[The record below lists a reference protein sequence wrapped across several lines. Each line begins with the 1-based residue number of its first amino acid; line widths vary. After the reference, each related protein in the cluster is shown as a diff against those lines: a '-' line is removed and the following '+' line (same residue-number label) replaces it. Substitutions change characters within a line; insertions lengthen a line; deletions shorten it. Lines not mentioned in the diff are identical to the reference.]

1 MTLSRREGVDI
12 RPTLLRVLTDLYVQ
26 TSAHSADEE
35 RQFVEL
41 TSRLIDQVDDAT
53 RAAVRARLA
62 IYPATPPEIMDKL
75 GLRRSHPGQDLPL
88 AAAIAAAPA
97 SEPTVKAPTEAQLR
111 MASTLAMRPNDAAEI
126 SDMFFAAGASERA
139 LILHNLADTPLKASA
154 RIPAARAA
162 RALHIL
168 EMAAFAEDTENFA
181 LELGEALILPQR
193 IAEQVVHDP
202 GGEPLACAARALDM
216 PSAAFQRVLLFL
228 NPEFGSS
235 VQNVYRLSRLYDRLS
250 ERSALVMLA
259 AWRGSTMAVT
269 RAKYRAALYD
279 DERHRV
285 ACGNLAEPAPPCSP
299 EAAPA
304 GSHRHRR
311 FQGRRLG
318 LRQIQKVPPC
328 PVLGLDD
335 PGVGIEA
342 EFLGEAFF
350 HRLLRH
356 RLRRSGHEQPL
367 GRAALV
373 IDGLRRGR
381 IQHGVAVEQRHLDE
395 HRPRL
400 LRPALAHGAEDALGL
415 AAAQIGG
422 HPDA

>member
-1 MTLSRREGVDI
+1 
-12 RPTLLRVLTDLYVQ
+12 
-26 TSAHSADEE
+26 
-35 RQFVEL
+35 
-41 TSRLIDQVDDAT
+41 
-53 RAAVRARLA
+53 
-62 IYPATPPEIMDKL
+62 
-75 GLRRSHPGQDLPL
+75 
-88 AAAIAAAPA
+88 
-97 SEPTVKAPTEAQLR
+97 
-111 MASTLAMRPNDAAEI
+111 
-126 SDMFFAAGASERA
+126 
-139 LILHNLADTPLKASA
+139 
-154 RIPAARAA
+154 
-162 RALHIL
+162 
-168 EMAAFAEDTENFA
+168 MAAFAEDKENFA

-216 PSAAFQRVLLFL
+216 PSAAFQRMLLFL

-235 VQNVYRLSRLYDRLS
+235 VHNVYRLSRLYDRLS

-279 DERHRV
+279 DERHR
-285 ACGNLAEPAPPCSP
+285 ARGMSRAPRCSP
-299 EAAPA
+299 EQPAPA
-304 GSHRHRR
+304 PGSPAPTDRSCS
-311 FQGRRLG
+311 
-318 LRQIQKVPPC
+318 LRQIQKMPPR

-342 EFLGEAFF
+342 EFLGEALL
-350 HRLLRH
+350 HGLLRH
-356 RLRRSGHEQPL
+356 RLRRSRREQAL

-395 HRPRL
+395 HRPASSAPRL
-400 LRPALAHGAEDALGL
+400 RTAPNTPSVW
-415 AAAQIGG
+415 QRRRISG